1 MTNASRITRVLL
13 RSFRSPV
20 LTTVLAMMSAFS
32 LAAPADA
39 QSAPVSL
46 AVVNA
51 RIWTGNPKRPWAEAI
66 AVRGDRIA
74 AVGSSAEIRKITG
87 AGAKV
92 VDAHGQMLVP
102 GFNDAHV
109 HIISAGR
116 GLSSVKLRD
125 ASTPAEFIARIK
137 AYAKTIP
144 KGAWITDGDWDHTLW
159 GGELPTRQWID
170 SVTPDN
176 PVWVARLDGH
186 MSLANSAALA
196 AAHVTKATPDVEGGL
211 IVRDASGE
219 PTGLLKDNAQG
230 LVDDSMPNPPP
241 EVADRAFDAAMH
253 FLAERGV
260 TSAQNM
266 GASWDDLAIFERAH
280 KAGRMITRMYAVVPL
295 ATWEQLRDTV
305 AARGH
310 GDEWVRIG
318 GLKGFV
324 DGSLGSHT
332 AAMLRPFDDSPKDSG
347 LFVTPPESLY
357 ARTLGAD
364 KAGLQVMVHA
374 IGDRAIRVQLD
385 NYARVEKENGP
396 KDRRFRIEHAQH
408 IAPSDIPR
416 FGTLHVI
423 ASMQPYHEMDD
434 GRWAEAIIGH
444 ERSKTTY
451 AFKSV
456 LDAGARLAFGSDW
469 SVAPPTPIEGIYG
482 AVTRETLDGKHPGGW
497 IPEQK
502 ITVEDAL
509 RAYTSGSAY
518 ASFEENIKGTLEP
531 NKLADF
537 VLIDR
542 DLTRIP
548 PEQIRDAHI
557 VMTFVGG
564 RVVYQREET
573 ATK

>member
-1 MTNASRITRVLL
+1 MTNAPRSNRVLARVPGARL
-13 RSFRSPV
+13 LSS
-20 LTTVLAMMSAFS
+20 LLIMMSAFT
-32 LAAPADA
+32 LAAPAGA

-51 RIWTGNPKRPWAEAI
+51 RIWSGNPKRPWAEAI

-74 AVGSSAEIRKITG
+74 AVGSSAEIRKIAGSG
-87 AGAKV
+87 ARV
-92 VDAHGQMLVP
+92 IDAHGQLLVP

-176 PVWVARLDGH
+176 PVWVTRLDGH
-186 MSLANSAALA
+186 MSVANSAALA
-196 AAHVTKATPDVEGGL
+196 AAHVTKATRDVEGGV
-211 IVRDASGE
+211 IVRDAAGE

-230 LVDDSMPNPPP
+230 LVDDSLPDPPA
-241 EVADRAFDAAMH
+241 EVADRSFEAAMH
-253 FLAERGV
+253 YLAERGV
-260 TSAQNM
+260 TSVQNM
-266 GASWDDLAIFERAH
+266 GYSWYDLTVFERAH
-280 KAGRMITRMYAVVPL
+280 KAGRMITRMYAVMPL
-295 ATWEQLRDTV
+295 ASWEQLRDTV

-332 AAMLRPFDDSPKDSG
+332 AAMLEPFSDAPKDTG

-357 ARTLGAD
+357 ARTSGAD

-374 IGDRAIRVQLD
+374 IGDRAIRIQLD
-385 NYARVEKENGP
+385 NFARVEKENG
-396 KDRRFRIEHAQH
+396 KRDRRFRIEHAQH

-416 FGTLHVI
+416 FGTLGVI

-434 GRWAEAIIGH
+434 GRWAEAVIGH

-469 SVAPPTPIEGIYG
+469 SVAPPTPLEGIYG

-502 ITVEDAL
+502 ISVEEAL

-518 ASFEENIKGTLEP
+518 ASFEEKIKGTLEP

-548 PEQIRDAHI
+548 PAQIRDAHI
-557 VMTFVGG
+557 MMTVVGG
-564 RVVYQREET
+564 RVVYTRGGVE
-573 ATK
+573 K

>member
-1 MTNASRITRVLL
+1 MNAPRHLRVLGSSIL
-13 RSFRSPV
+13 FF
-20 LTTVLAMMSAFS
+20 VLAMMTAFTLPA
-32 LAAPADA
+32 LAGA

-74 AVGSSAEIRKITG
+74 AVGSSAEIRKMTG
-87 AGAKV
+87 ASAKV
-92 VDAHGQMLVP
+92 IDAHGQMLVP

-116 GLSSVKLRD
+116 GLASVKLRD
-125 ASTPAEFIARIK
+125 ARTPAEFIARIK

-144 KGAWITDGDWDHTLW
+144 RGAWITDGDWDHTLW

-170 SVTPDN
+170 SVSPDN
-176 PVWVARLDGH
+176 PVWVTRLDGH
-186 MSLANSAALA
+186 MSVANSAALA
-196 AAHVTKATPDVEGGL
+196 AARVTKATPDVEGGV

-230 LVDDSMPNPPP
+230 LVDDSLPDPPA
-241 EVADRAFDAAMH
+241 EVADRSFEAAMH
-253 FLAERGV
+253 FLAARGV
-260 TSAQNM
+260 TSVQNM
-266 GASWDDLAIFERAH
+266 GYSWYDLTVFERAH
-280 KAGRMITRMYAVVPL
+280 KAGRMITRMYAVMPL
-295 ATWEQLRDTV
+295 ASWEKLRDTV

-332 AAMLRPFDDSPKDSG
+332 AAMLEPFSDAPKDTG

-357 ARTLGAD
+357 ARTSGAD

-374 IGDRAIRVQLD
+374 IGDRAIRIQLD
-385 NYARVEKENGP
+385 NFERVEKENG
-396 KDRRFRIEHAQH
+396 KRDRRFRIEHAKH

-416 FGTLHVI
+416 FGTLGDI

-434 GRWAEAIIGH
+434 GRWAEAVIGR

-451 AFKSV
+451 AFKSI
-456 LDAGARLAFGSDW
+456 LDVGARLAFGSDW

-502 ITVEDAL
+502 IKVEDAL

-548 PEQIRDAHI
+548 PAQIRDAHI
-557 VMTFVGG
+557 MMTVVGG
-564 RVVYQREET
+564 RVVYTREGV
-573 ATK
+573 AK